1 MLQYCTQ
8 QSNTTRG
15 ILTAFICPTDFTDK
29 NSRQLDIIL
38 LLALPPELIYENKES
53 TTRLLRFTSPSDR
66 LLNGTTFT
74 KYTSPLASEGV
85 PSVLLVAKLK
95 A

>member
-8 QSNTTRG
+8 QSNPTRG
-15 ILTAFICPTDFTDK
+15 ILTAFICPTNFTDK
-29 NSRQLDIIL
+29 NSRHDSPIL

-74 KYTSPLASEGV
+74 KYTSPLASESV